1 MPRRYPQ
8 PFWREFTQCW
18 YVQVGKKQIRLS
30 PDKDEAFRLYH
41 EIMGRGPGGIPSSP
55 AVSAAHSPLV
65 VEVLD
70 RFLDWC
76 QRTNARRTYE
86 FYRENI
92 QRFASRIPATLAVPD
107 LKPFHVTSAM
117 ADFPNWGNNTKHDF
131 IGAVKRA
138 LNWAADEEL
147 IERNPL
153 ARMKKPAREAR
164 ELAVTPEE
172 YARVLETV
180 EEHRFRDLIE
190 MAWETGARV
199 QELRQIEARFVDLA
213 SSRIVLPPSKA
224 KGKKSHR
231 VIYLTGRAGEIA
243 ARLVREW
250 TSGALLRNSEGNAW
264 TKDAINCAFC
274 RLQLA
279 LGRRAMEELGVE
291 AKIPGRFKAADG
303 ISGEQL
309 ERARAKHTASVKKAR
324 KEEESLARQHGMK
337 YHLGAFRKGY
347 ATEALKNGVDT
358 VTVAH
363 LLGHADASM
372 VSRVYAKV
380 QQDPTFMAEAAR
392 RAKGTRT
399 DVPPKETGES
409 TPPP

>member
-8 PFWREFTQCW
+8 PFWREFTRCW

-30 PDKDEAFRLYH
+30 PDRDEAYRLYH
-41 EIMGRGPGGIPSSP
+41 ELMGRGPEVDPSPP
-55 AVSAAHSPLV
+55 AASSLRSPLV

-70 RFLDWC
+70 GFLDWC
-76 QRTNARRTYE
+76 ERNKARRTYE
-86 FYRENI
+86 FYRENL
-92 QRFASRIPATLAVPD
+92 QRFAARIPRDLAVAD
-107 LKPFHVTSAM
+107 LKPFHVTRAL
-117 ADFPNWGNNTKHDF
+117 ADFPQWNNNTKHDF

-138 LNWAADEEL
+138 LNWVADEEL
-147 IERNPL
+147 VERNPL
-153 ARMKKPAREAR
+153 GRMKKPAREAR
-164 ELAVTPEE
+164 EMAVSPEE
-172 YARVLETV
+172 YARVLEAV
-180 EEHRFRDLIE
+180 EEPRFRDLIE
-190 MAWETGARV
+190 MAWETGSRV

-213 SSRIVLPPSKA
+213 AGRIVIPPSKA

-231 VIYLTGRAGEIA
+231 VIYLTDRSRQIV
-243 ARLVREW
+243 ARLVGEW
-250 TSGALLRNSEGNAW
+250 PTGPLLRNSEGNAW

-279 LGRRAMEELGVE
+279 MGRRAMKELGIEVDV
-291 AKIPGRFKAADG
+291 PGRFRVGDTPPEEVA
-303 ISGEQL
+303 
-309 ERARAKHTASVKKAR
+309 RARAKHLASVKKAR
-324 KEEESLARQHGMK
+324 KGAESLAREHGTK

-380 QQDPTFMAEAAR
+380 QQDPKFMAEAAR
-392 RAKGTRT
+392 RAKGGPAQSAA
-399 DVPPKETGES
+399 DGAS
-409 TPPP
+409 G

>member
-8 PFWREFTQCW
+8 PFWRDFTQCW

-55 AVSAAHSPLV
+55 AVSVAHSPLV

-92 QRFASRIPATLAVPD
+92 QRFASRIPATLAVSD
-107 LKPFHVTSAM
+107 LKPFHVTGAM

-180 EEHRFRDLIE
+180 EEPRFRDLIE

-250 TSGALLRNSEGNAW
+250 PSGALLRNSEGNAW

-279 LGRRAMEELGVE
+279 LGRRAMAELGIE
-291 AKIPGRFKAADG
+291 AKVPGRFRAEG
-303 ISGEQL
+303 IAPEQL
-309 ERARAKHTASVKKAR
+309 ERAQARHRAAATKAR
-324 KEEESLARQHGMK
+324 KEAEALAREHGTK

-380 QQDPTFMAEAAR
+380 QQDPKFMAEAAR
-392 RAKGTRT
+392 RAKGRQA
-399 DVPPKETGES
+399 DVPPKEAGS
-409 TPPP
+409 PTP

>member
-30 PDKDEAFRLYH
+30 PDEDEAFRLYH
-41 EIMGRGPGGIPSSP
+41 ELMGRGPGGILSPP
-55 AVSAAHSPLV
+55 AVPPAHSPLV

-76 QRTNARRTYE
+76 QRTNARRTYD

-92 QRFASRIPATLAVPD
+92 QRFASRIPATLAVSD
-107 LKPFHVTSAM
+107 LKPFHVTGAM
-117 ADFPNWGNNTKHDF
+117 ADFPHWGNNTKHDF

-180 EEHRFRDLIE
+180 EEPRFRDLIE

-231 VIYLTGRAGEIA
+231 VIYLTRRAGEVA

-250 TSGALLRNSEGNAW
+250 PSGALLRNSEGNAW

-279 LGRRAMEELGVE
+279 LGRRAMAELGIE
-291 AKIPGRFKAADG
+291 AKVPGRFRAEG
-303 ISGEQL
+303 IAPEQL
-309 ERARAKHTASVKKAR
+309 ERARARHRATSKKAR
-324 KEEESLARQHGMK
+324 KEAEALAREHGTK

-380 QQDPTFMAEAAR
+380 QQDPKFMAEAAR
-392 RAKGTRT
+392 RAKGART
-399 DVPPKETGES
+399 NARPKETGES

>member
-8 PFWREFTQCW
+8 PFWREFTRCW

-30 PDKDEAFRLYH
+30 PDRDEAYRLYH
-41 EIMGRGPGGIPSSP
+41 EMMGRGAEGNPSPP
-55 AVSAAHSPLV
+55 AVPHAPGSAIV

-76 QRTNARRTYE
+76 ERDKARRTYE
-86 FYRENI
+86 FYRENLR
-92 QRFASRIPATLAVPD
+92 RFAQRIPRDLAVAD
-107 LKPFHVTSAM
+107 LKPYHVTNAL
-117 ADFPNWGNNTKHDF
+117 ADFPGWGNNTKHDF

-164 ELAVTPEE
+164 EMAVSPEE
-172 YARVLETV
+172 YARVIQAVDEP
-180 EEHRFRDLIE
+180 RFRDLIE
-190 MAWETGARV
+190 LAWETGGRV
-199 QELRQIEARFVDLA
+199 QELRQLEARFVDLA
-213 SSRIVLPPSKA
+213 TGRVVLPPSKA

-231 VIYLTGRAGEIA
+231 VIYLTDRAREIVS
-243 ARLVREW
+243 RLVRESP
-250 TSGALLRNSEGNAW
+250 TGALLRNSEGNAW

-279 LGRRAMEELGVE
+279 LGRSAMKQLRIEV
-291 AKIPGRFKAADG
+291 AVPGRFKSAG
-303 ISGEQL
+303 VESESL
-309 ERARAKHTASVKKAR
+309 ERTRAKHVASVKKAR
-324 KEEESLARQHGMK
+324 KDAESLAREHGTK

-363 LLGHADASM
+363 LLGHSDASM

-380 QQDPTFMAEAAR
+380 QLDPRFMAEAAR
-392 RAKGTRT
+392 RAKGTAGDT
-399 DVPPKETGES
+399 SES
-409 TPPP
+409 GKS